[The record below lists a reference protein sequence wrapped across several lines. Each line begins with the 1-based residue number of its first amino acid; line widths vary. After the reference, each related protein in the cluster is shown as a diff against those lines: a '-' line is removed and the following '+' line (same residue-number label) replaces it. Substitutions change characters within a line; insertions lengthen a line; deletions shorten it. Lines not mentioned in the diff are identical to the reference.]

1 MKQPLINDTIDLV
14 EPMEFDRRSF
24 AEVLHRRVEKK
35 SATGSAAG
43 RQQLD
48 VDLHAILKGWASIVS
63 FCWRLRLVGHKAFF
77 TGRVAACSTC
87 SVQID
92 NFGHLDFHQKKLK
105 KDFGSC
111 LVTTTWMHFFSVFG
125 RPSASEVRGAAKE
138 NGQL

>member
-48 VDLHAILKGWASIVS
+48 VDLHAILKGWGSSIVS
-63 FCWRLRLVGHKAFF
+63 FCWRLCLVGRKVFF
-77 TGRVAACSTC
+77 MGR
-87 SVQID
+87 
-92 NFGHLDFHQKKLK
+92 
-105 KDFGSC
+105 
-111 LVTTTWMHFFSVFG
+111 
-125 RPSASEVRGAAKE
+125 
-138 NGQL
+138 